1 MVPKYLVFEDKR
13 KNDNDDVSES
23 SNTRHKNSKRKR
35 SKNTHIFNK
44 ILLYGLSDYTEE
56 VIIASGEND

>member
-1 MVPKYLVFEDKR
+1 MVPKYLVFENNC
-13 KNDNDDVSES
+13 KNDNNDGSES

-44 ILLYGLSDYTEE
+44 ILLYGLSDDTVE